1 MRSSSSLNINYLM
14 SSSNNTDSSNDNST
28 ITSISSV
35 SNSNNSRKTTTTST
49 INSGNSN
56 CINIQNININV
67 QDMGLF
73 PRSDRNRSLQVY
85 QDLYFSQANMYLNA
99 LQKQSLG
106 MYYVYC
112 GQSQH
117 HHSMGRNMYYGHA
130 NHFFHPAFAAS
141 AMN

>member
-1 MRSSSSLNINYLM
+1 MRLSSILNSNNLM
-14 SSSNNTDSSNDNST
+14 SNSNNTNRSNGNCT
-28 ITSISSV
+28 IISSYSV
-35 SNSNNSRKTTTTST
+35 NNSNNSRKTTTTST

-73 PRSDRNRSLQVY
+73 PCSDRSRSLQVY

-130 NHFFHPAFAAS
+130 NHFFHPALAAS